1 MSVNGFTYQ
10 ARTYGMPF
18 ATENLALFRNTA
30 LAPEA
35 PESIDVMARD
45 GLELKDKDDQILPI
59 ALPVGPQGDAYHW
72 YPFYSAAGG
81 KIFGLDT
88 QGGYTADELEV
99 GKPGSI
105 EAAKR
110 LAQLTADGALDKDT
124 TLDEALTAFTT
135 SRSPY
140 LISGPWSVEPVRQA
154 GVPFVVEAVPGF
166 DSVLASRSQAMV
178 TSQGLLLSAFARNAA
193 GAQEYLATTAMTT
206 DVMTALAA
214 PGGLA
219 PAWTDSFAVAASDP
233 VIKGFGDY
241 ADASAPMPNLAE
253 MDLVWPALS
262 QAQVDVMSGENPT
275 RDHEGRG
282 ARHPVGHRCRL
293 SKRSLRCVTRAPG
306 IRLHSQRFGNETT
319 TAPPHVATSDTRG
332 HDAPQRGPVRPR
344 VPLTQKRSIHAPHH
358 QSRGRSRQP
367 RPPARCVQQ
376 RQRHR
381 HRQPPKPPPA
391 QRRPRVRARSPSGP
405 TRSARVPIKAEC
417 DKFAEANGITCEVVQ
432 IDFGDIRAK
441 VVQGNQT
448 GDVPDLFIGAHDW
461 LGELVTNGV
470 VTPFDLGAKA
480 SQLQRRRGQGRR
492 LRRQELRRALR
503 GGEHRAAD
511 QPEAV
516 SRSARHPWM
525 TWSPR
530 ARRC

>member
-1 MSVNGFTYQ
+1 MLAALAAAGLLLGACGSAGEGTDPPASASASGAPSATSSILIWSDPAHAAALTASAAAHQKATGVEVKVQTVGTDLTKIRDDITTLAPQGQGPDLFVGQSDWVGRLAEYGLLAPIDLSAQASSFRPVSVNGFTYQ

-110 LAQLTADGALDKDT
+110 LAQLTEGGALDEDT

-206 DVMTALAA
+206 DVMTALAV

-275 RDHEGRG
+275 RTMKAAGRDIQS
-282 ARHPVGHRCRL
+282 A
-293 SKRSLRCVTRAPG
+293 
-306 IRLHSQRFGNETT
+306 I
-319 TAPPHVATSDTRG
+319 
-332 HDAPQRGPVRPR
+332 DAG
-344 VPLTQKRSIHAPHH
+344 
-358 QSRGRSRQP
+358 
-367 RPPARCVQQ
+367 
-376 RQRHR
+376 
-381 HRQPPKPPPA
+381 
-391 QRRPRVRARSPSGP
+391 
-405 TRSARVPIKAEC
+405 
-417 DKFAEANGITCEVVQ
+417 
-432 IDFGDIRAK
+432 
-441 VVQGNQT
+441 
-448 GDVPDLFIGAHDW
+448 
-461 LGELVTNGV
+461 
-470 VTPFDLGAKA
+470 
-480 SQLQRRRGQGRR
+480 
-492 LRRQELRRALR
+492 
-503 GGEHRAAD
+503 
-511 QPEAV
+511 
-516 SRSARHPWM
+516 
-525 TWSPR
+525 
-530 ARRC
+530 